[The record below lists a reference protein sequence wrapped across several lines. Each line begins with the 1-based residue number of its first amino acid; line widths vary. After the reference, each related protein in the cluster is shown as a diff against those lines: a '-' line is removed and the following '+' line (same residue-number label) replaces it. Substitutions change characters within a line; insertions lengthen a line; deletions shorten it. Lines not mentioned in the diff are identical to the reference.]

1 MIPINS
7 LPDAIDAI
15 IIKSYAPAETLN
27 EIVQTVGLAL
37 RADRCFLYV
46 RQPDRQRGR
55 IAFCW
60 RKDDT
65 IPDVIQ
71 PDWQA
76 DTTDLPKED
85 PLFRAAIEMRPSV
98 YVSDVET
105 ATPDVLNR
113 EFEHETFGHRAL
125 IHAHVQQNDQLW
137 GILQPA
143 VFGEP
148 RQWTSD
154 EKVAIETLLPRLHPV
169 IERFVTELGQVNE
182 QP

>member
-1 MIPINS
+1 MTTINTLS
-7 LPDAIDAI
+7 NTIEAI
-15 IIKSYAPAETLN
+15 IKKGHAPAETLN
-27 EIVQTVGLAL
+27 DIVQTVGLAL

-46 RQPDRQRGR
+46 RQPERQRGR

-71 PDWQA
+71 PDWQP

-85 PLFRAAIEMRPSV
+85 PLFRAAIEGRPSV
-98 YVSDVET
+98 YVNDVET

-113 EFEHETFGHRAL
+113 EFEHKTFGHRAL
-125 IHAHVQQNDQLW
+125 IHAHIQQNDQLW

-143 VFGEP
+143 IFGEP

-154 EKVAIETLLPRLHPV
+154 EKSAIETLLPRLHPV
-169 IERFVTELGQVNE
+169 IEQFVSESA
-182 QP
+182 